1 MLEEFTIGD
10 LVLPTQRQTLFSFGN
25 IWDENLK
32 NQNSLKNM
40 GLGIIVE
47 VNPLFMNG
55 QFRVYWPRVKKFTR
69 EERISLLKVN
79 Q

>member
-10 LVLPTQRQTLFSFGN
+10 LVVPTSRQTLFSFGN

-32 NQNSLKNM
+32 NPNSQTKM

-55 QFRVYWPRVKKFTR
+55 KFKVYWAKAKTFTR
-69 EERISLLKVN
+69 EEPSSLLKIN